1 MPVNPKPA
9 EWSGTLGARIIEL
22 DPIAVAVVHYR
33 SPPRLV
39 CEVTFDGLEQPCLEP
54 LGRSVTRLEGSLH
67 RIDGVAAI
75 VSRPI
80 LHEGDQIGGINAKR
94 GGAFRKALANL
105 GVGGEDFVDVPTDG
119 LHHIDVLPLGVTAE
133 VVRLTQTALLQ
144 NALDTPAVITYEQPV
159 ADLHPVA
166 IDRQRLSIERV
177 DDRQRD
183 QLFRKMIR
191 PVI

>member
-22 DPIAVAVVHYR
+22 DPIAVAAVHYR

-39 CEVTFDGLEQPCLEP
+39 GDVPFDGLEQPCLER

-94 GGAFRKALANL
+94 GGGFWKALAKL
-105 GVGGEDFVDVPTDG
+105 CVGGEDFFCVPPEWPHP
-119 LHHIDVLPLGVTAE
+119 LHVFPPRG
-133 VVRLTQTALLQ
+133 
-144 NALDTPAVITYEQPV
+144 
-159 ADLHPVA
+159 
-166 IDRQRLSIERV
+166 
-177 DDRQRD
+177 
-183 QLFRKMIR
+183 
-191 PVI
+191 